1 MLCAIVEDEGFI
13 IPNDQDVKLAEYL
26 AVAEDGVLIATDG
39 GAYLAGEHY
48 RWRAASW
55 AVAVGEK
62 TVSGLVTG
70 EERTAAAGE
79 REAFVVLC
87 KAVQLTGRRVRV
99 LVDNLAIVQGSRRR
113 ASSDFVEDEL
123 WDFWQGYRQVRD
135 LMQISWIPSH
145 DKQASWAPPRGWPA
159 VGLCRQLNA
168 IADEAATQRLAAV
181 APWFRALERR
191 IKEREDWSYRALNA
205 QMVATEPWHL
215 ALQQVVASK
224 TAMTWRAKRAVA

>member
-1 MLCAIVEDEGFI
+1 MLCAIVEFI
-13 IPNDQDVKLAEYL
+13 IPNDQDVEAQVGKLAEYL

-79 REAFVVLC
+79 REAFAVLC

-145 DKQASWAPPRGWPA
+145 DKQASSMPLRTRRRPSGWLPWRH
-159 VGLCRQLNA
+159 GSGHWNA
-168 IADEAATQRLAAV
+168 ASRRARTGATG
-181 APWFRALERR
+181 P
-191 IKEREDWSYRALNA
+191 
-205 QMVATEPWHL
+205 
-215 ALQQVVASK
+215 
-224 TAMTWRAKRAVA
+224 